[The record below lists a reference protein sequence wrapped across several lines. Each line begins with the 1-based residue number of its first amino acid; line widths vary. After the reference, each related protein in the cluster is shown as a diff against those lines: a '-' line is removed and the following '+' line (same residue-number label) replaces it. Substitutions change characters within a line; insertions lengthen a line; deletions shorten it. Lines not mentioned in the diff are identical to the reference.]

1 MSKGT
6 GTPLIN
12 KKGGDQRQRRKA
24 RKENTMT
31 NREFFTAIAAM
42 ENLNKELI
50 QHAEAEL
57 EKLNKRNAARAA
69 KPTKAQK
76 ENEPIK
82 EEIVKFL
89 TEKGGFHTASEVIE
103 ACEISVQKA
112 SALCRQLVEEGA
124 LTVQEIKVPKKGK
137 QKAYAIADGSEEV
150 TE

>member
-1 MSKGT
+1 
-6 GTPLIN
+6 
-12 KKGGDQRQRRKA
+12 
-24 RKENTMT
+24 MT
-31 NREFFTAIAAM
+31 NREFFTAIASMTNISA
-42 ENLNKELI
+42 ELVE
-50 QHAEAEL
+50 HAEAEL

-82 EEIVKFL
+82 AKIVKLL
-89 TEKGGFHTASEVIE
+89 TEKGGFHTASEVME

>member
-1 MSKGT
+1 
-6 GTPLIN
+6 
-12 KKGGDQRQRRKA
+12 
-24 RKENTMT
+24 MT
-31 NREFFTAIAAM
+31 NREFFTAIASM
-42 ENLNKELI
+42 TNI
-50 QHAEAEL
+50 SAEL
-57 EKLNKRNAARAA
+57 VEHAINELGKLDKRNASRAA

-89 TEKGGFHTASEVIE
+89 TEKGGFHTASEVME

-112 SALCRQLVEEGA
+112 SALCRQLVEEGT

-137 QKAYAIADGSEEV
+137 QKAYAIANVFEEV

>member
-1 MSKGT
+1 
-6 GTPLIN
+6 
-12 KKGGDQRQRRKA
+12 
-24 RKENTMT
+24 MT
-31 NREFFTAIAAM
+31 NREFFTAIASMTNISA
-42 ENLNKELI
+42 ELVE
-50 QHAEAEL
+50 HAEAEL

-76 ENEPIK
+76 ENESIK
-82 EEIVKFL
+82 AEIVNFL
-89 TEKGGFHTASEVIE
+89 TEKGGFHTASEVME

-150 TE
+150 AE

>member
-1 MSKGT
+1 
-6 GTPLIN
+6 
-12 KKGGDQRQRRKA
+12 
-24 RKENTMT
+24 MT
-31 NREFFTAIAAM
+31 TREFLTTIISM
-42 ENLNKELI
+42 PNISDELKEY
-50 QHAEAEL
+50 AKGEL
-57 EKLNKRNAARAA
+57 KKLDKRNAARAA

-89 TEKGGFHTASEVIE
+89 TEKGGFHTASEVME

-112 SALCRQLVEEGA
+112 SALCRQLVEEGT

>member
-1 MSKGT
+1 
-6 GTPLIN
+6 
-12 KKGGDQRQRRKA
+12 
-24 RKENTMT
+24 MT
-31 NREFFTAIAAM
+31 NREFFIAIASM
-42 ENLNKELI
+42 TSIDPELVA
-50 QHAEAEL
+50 HAEMEL

-89 TEKGGFHTASEVIE
+89 TEKGGFHTASEVME

-137 QKAYAIADGSEEV
+137 QKAYAITDGSEEV

>member
-1 MSKGT
+1 
-6 GTPLIN
+6 
-12 KKGGDQRQRRKA
+12 
-24 RKENTMT
+24 MT
-31 NREFFTAIAAM
+31 TREFLTAIISM
-42 ENLNKELI
+42 PNINDELKEY
-50 QHAEAEL
+50 AKGEL
-57 EKLNKRNAARAA
+57 KKLDKRNAARAA

-89 TEKGGFHTASEVIE
+89 TEKSGFHTASEVME

-137 QKAYAIADGSEEV
+137 QKAYAIADDSEEV

>member
-1 MSKGT
+1 
-6 GTPLIN
+6 
-12 KKGGDQRQRRKA
+12 
-24 RKENTMT
+24 MT

-42 ENLNKELI
+42 ENLNEELI

-57 EKLNKRNAARAA
+57 EKLNKRNAARVA

-89 TEKGGFHTASEVIE
+89 TEKGGFHTASEVME

-112 SALCRQLVEEGA
+112 SALCRQLVEEGV